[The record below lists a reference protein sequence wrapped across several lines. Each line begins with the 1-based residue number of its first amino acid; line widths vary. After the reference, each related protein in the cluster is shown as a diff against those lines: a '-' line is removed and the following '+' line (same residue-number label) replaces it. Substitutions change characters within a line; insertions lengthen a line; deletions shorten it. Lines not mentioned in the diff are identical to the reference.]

1 MNDFLH
7 HLPKQWH
14 TDERLLSLLEKGAQS
29 NWSEALDGL
38 LSAVDPA
45 VMQSLRMIEATKR
58 ALEVAV
64 VSGNAECVDVLLSR
78 GGATLSVQHRSRSG
92 MTLLMLAAW
101 HGHSAA
107 ISSLVTRKAAVDARD
122 TGKRT
127 ALHFAAVG
135 GHLEAVRLLL
145 AAGADPNA
153 ADQDGWTPLADAEH
167 NGHAAVCEELTAHR
181 AKPDNSDSMK
191 AFQKLEAAM
200 SFSNTVYK
208 APRSWVKPVK
218 DPMHSQVDFIM
229 ARQTYQNTLEML
241 Q

>member
-1 MNDFLH
+1 MTFLH

-38 LSAVDPA
+38 LIAVDPA

-167 NGHAAVCEELTAHR
+167 NGHAAVCEELTAQQ
-181 AKPDNSDSMK
+181 ANPESPNSK
-191 AFQKLEAAM
+191 AFKKLEEALTFAEAV
-200 SFSNTVYK
+200 NGT
-208 APRSWVKPVK
+208 PRSWVKPVK
-218 DPMHSQVDFIM
+218 DPMRSQVDLLL
-229 ARQTYQNTLEML
+229 ARKTYQDTLDML